1 MHRSHMGLNMGHL
14 GLGTSHNMAAFP
26 QDMLS
31 HTLQAQRD
39 SQYQQEVAARSMSAQ
54 LQTGSPFELSDR
66 DTPTHFGEQAMPLHS
81 FGGEEMTNDMGL
93 MDGDM
98 LEMLLKPE

>member
-1 MHRSHMGLNMGHL
+1 MGHL
-14 GLGTSHNMAAFP
+14 GLGTSHSMASFP
-26 QDMLS
+26 QDLLS

-39 SQYQQEVAARSMSAQ
+39 RQQYHQEAAARSMSAQ
-54 LQTGSPFELSDR
+54 LPAGSPFELNDR
-66 DTPTHFGEQAMPLHS
+66 DTSTHFGEQAMPLHS
-81 FGGEEMTNDMGL
+81 FGGEELTHDMGL